1 MSNLNKEDQLLTFI
15 EKKKIVD
22 NTIDIKRLFFIY
34 TKAIRN
40 SIIKT
45 FEKIKKY
52 DMTIHCCEMVNSIF
66 WIIVRY
72 TNNLKLTMF
81 LCERAIILFIEYI
94 SLSNNLSSQ
103 QELNILDVK
112 LFIYKKTLGPIKLA
126 SNHTLNYEVL
136 SIKNISKFIKD
147 IMYKVFYLNYEN
159 SNTEE
164 LENELENELEKVCSL
179 LSNIMCKINILE
191 QIDNLEN
198 FFYLDEF
205 TTINNIYSR
214 IMPSFLFTD
223 QSMTTSTYLP
233 EKIRQKA
240 IASNIPVYI
249 YTHGAAGGLHSEFS
263 EPVFQEYPGCIVL
276 ACSENETNPS
286 FTNRIILG
294 DMSSS
299 FPYVHYLNEQNF
311 DEIEYGKDKK
321 HRVAFFIGGV
331 MQAFTST
338 NAWSLQEQ
346 IIISLSEREDV
357 AMILKLHPR
366 EAQFMDLR
374 MLKKFRN
381 LKIVSGE
388 TDRSRV
394 TKWSNT
400 VICNDHT
407 SVVFEPMILGKK
419 VVAIEGK
426 HIPKYSDKH
435 SPLINSSVNFIS
447 NFSQFDLESLSNSDP
462 IDEVTNQIAWGGN
475 GSINLAELMWDR
487 INEFHSVIK

>member
-1 MSNLNKEDQLLTFI
+1 MLNDK
-15 EKKKIVD
+15 
-22 NTIDIKRLFFIY
+22 TILII
-34 TKAIRN
+34 IR
-40 SIIKT
+40 SEGD
-45 FEKIKKY
+45 F
-52 DMTIHCCEMVNSIF
+52 
-66 WIIVRY
+66 
-72 TNNLKLTMF
+72 
-81 LCERAIILFIEYI
+81 ERAISIGHEAKNKFNTSFIFVGDASPFFKDGI
-94 SLSNNLSSQ
+94 QNGFQ
-103 QELNILDVK
+103 KK
-112 LFIYKKTLGPIKLA
+112 LFIKNGFQIHDFSDFDLIGRGLKKLSGGKKSTIKD
-126 SNHTLNYEVL
+126 SNKSVKSFFQFIFFKFFLKY
-136 SIKNISKFIKD
+136 ISKRED
-147 IMYKVFYLNYEN
+147 I
-159 SNTEE
+159 
-164 LENELENELEKVCSL
+164 
-179 LSNIMCKINILE
+179 I
-191 QIDNLEN
+191 ID
-198 FFYLDEF
+198 
-205 TTINNIYSR
+205 NIYSR

-223 QSMTTSTYLP
+223 QSMTASTYLP

-240 IASNIPVYI
+240 LASNIPVYI

-263 EPVFQEYPGCIVL
+263 EPVFQEYPNCTVL

-286 FTNRIILG
+286 FKNRIILG

-311 DEIEYGKDKK
+311 DEIEFRNDRK

-338 NAWSLQEQ
+338 NAWSVQEE

-374 MLKKFRN
+374 MLKKFEN

-426 HIPKYSDKH
+426 HIPKYSNKH

-447 NFSQFDLESLSNSDP
+447 NFSQFDLESLSNSNP
-462 IDEVTNQIAWGGN
+462 IDEVTNQIAW
-475 GSINLAELMWDR
+475 
-487 INEFHSVIK
+487 

>member
-1 MSNLNKEDQLLTFI
+1 MLNDK
-15 EKKKIVD
+15 
-22 NTIDIKRLFFIY
+22 TILII
-34 TKAIRN
+34 IR
-40 SIIKT
+40 SEGD
-45 FEKIKKY
+45 F
-52 DMTIHCCEMVNSIF
+52 
-66 WIIVRY
+66 
-72 TNNLKLTMF
+72 
-81 LCERAIILFIEYI
+81 ERAISIGHEAKNKFNTSFIFVGDASPFFKDGI
-94 SLSNNLSSQ
+94 QNGFQ
-103 QELNILDVK
+103 KK
-112 LFIYKKTLGPIKLA
+112 LFIKNGFQIHDFSDFDLIGRGLKKLSGGKKSTIKD
-126 SNHTLNYEVL
+126 SNKSVKSFFQFIFFKFFLKY
-136 SIKNISKFIKD
+136 ISKRED
-147 IMYKVFYLNYEN
+147 I
-159 SNTEE
+159 
-164 LENELENELEKVCSL
+164 
-179 LSNIMCKINILE
+179 I
-191 QIDNLEN
+191 ID
-198 FFYLDEF
+198 
-205 TTINNIYSR
+205 NIYSR

-223 QSMTTSTYLP
+223 QSMTASTYLP

-240 IASNIPVYI
+240 LASNIPVYI

-263 EPVFQEYPGCIVL
+263 EPVFQEYPNCTVL

-286 FTNRIILG
+286 FKNRIILG

-311 DEIEYGKDKK
+311 DEIEFRNDRK

-338 NAWSLQEQ
+338 NAWSVQEE

-374 MLKKFRN
+374 MLKKFEN

-426 HIPKYSDKH
+426 HIPKYSNKH

-447 NFSQFDLESLSNSDP
+447 NLSEFDLESLSNSNP

-475 GSINLAELMWDR
+475 GPVDLSKIFFTNYLGKSIN
-487 INEFHSVIK
+487 

>member
-1 MSNLNKEDQLLTFI
+1 MLKDKTTLI
-15 EKKKIVD
+15 I
-22 NTIDIKRLFFIY
+22 
-34 TKAIRN
+34 IR
-40 SIIKT
+40 SEGD
-45 FEKIKKY
+45 F
-52 DMTIHCCEMVNSIF
+52 
-66 WIIVRY
+66 
-72 TNNLKLTMF
+72 
-81 LCERAIILFIEYI
+81 ERAISIGREAKNKFNISFIFVGDTSPFFKDGI
-94 SLSNNLSSQ
+94 QNRFQ
-103 QELNILDVK
+103 KK
-112 LFIYKKTLGPIKLA
+112 LFIKNGFQIHDFSDFDLIGRGLKKLSGGKKRTIKD
-126 SNHTLNYEVL
+126 SNKSVKGFFQFIFFRFFL
-136 SIKNISKFIKD
+136 KCISKREDLI
-147 IMYKVFYLNYEN
+147 
-159 SNTEE
+159 
-164 LENELENELEKVCSL
+164 
-179 LSNIMCKINILE
+179 
-191 QIDNLEN
+191 ID
-198 FFYLDEF
+198 
-205 TTINNIYSR
+205 NIYSR

-223 QSMTTSTYLP
+223 QSMTASTYLP

-240 IASNIPVYI
+240 LASNIPVYI
-249 YTHGAAGGLHSEFS
+249 YSHGAAGGLHSEFS
-263 EPVFQEYPGCIVL
+263 EPVFQEYPNCTVL
-276 ACSENETNPS
+276 ACSENETNIS
-286 FTNRIILG
+286 FKNRIILG

>member
-1 MSNLNKEDQLLTFI
+1 MIS
-15 EKKKIVD
+15 KKSILIV
-22 NTIDIKRLFFIY
+22 
-34 TKAIRN
+34 
-40 SIIKT
+40 
-45 FEKIKKY
+45 
-52 DMTIHCCEMVNSIF
+52 
-66 WIIVRY
+66 VRSEGD
-72 TNNLKLTMF
+72 F
-81 LCERAIILFIEYI
+81 ERAICIGREAKTKFNISFIFVG
-94 SLSNNLSSQ
+94 
-103 QELNILDVK
+103 DVSPFFKDGIQNAFQKK
-112 LFIYKKTLGPIKLA
+112 LFIKNGFKIHDFSDFDLIGRGLKKLSGGKKSTIKD
-126 SNHTLNYEVL
+126 SNKSV
-136 SIKNISKFIKD
+136 KNFFQFIFFKLFIKYFSKRED
-147 IMYKVFYLNYEN
+147 RI
-159 SNTEE
+159 
-164 LENELENELEKVCSL
+164 
-179 LSNIMCKINILE
+179 IA
-191 QIDNLEN
+191 
-198 FFYLDEF
+198 
-205 TTINNIYSR
+205 NIYSKK
-214 IMPSFLFTD
+214 MPSYLFTD
-223 QSMTTSTYLP
+223 QSMTASTYLP
-233 EKIRQKA
+233 EKIRQKSLT
-240 IASNIPVYI
+240 SNIPVYI

-263 EPVFQEYPGCIVL
+263 EPVFQEYPNCTVL

-286 FTNRIILG
+286 FKNRIILG

-311 DEIEYGKDKK
+311 DEIEFRNDRK

-338 NAWSLQEQ
+338 NAWSVQEE

-374 MLKKFRN
+374 MLKKFEN
-381 LKIVSGE
+381 LKIVSSD

-426 HIPKYSDKH
+426 HIPKYSNKH

-447 NFSQFDLESLSNSDP
+447 NLSEFDLESLSNSNP

-475 GSINLAELMWDR
+475 GSVDLSKLLFSNYLGKSI
-487 INEFHSVIK
+487 S

>member
-1 MSNLNKEDQLLTFI
+1 MLKDKTTLI
-15 EKKKIVD
+15 I
-22 NTIDIKRLFFIY
+22 
-34 TKAIRN
+34 IR
-40 SIIKT
+40 SEGD
-45 FEKIKKY
+45 F
-52 DMTIHCCEMVNSIF
+52 
-66 WIIVRY
+66 
-72 TNNLKLTMF
+72 
-81 LCERAIILFIEYI
+81 ERAIAIGREAKNKFNISFIFVG
-94 SLSNNLSSQ
+94 
-103 QELNILDVK
+103 DVSPFFKDGIQNGFQKK
-112 LFIYKKTLGPIKLA
+112 LFFKNGFQIHDFSDFDLIGRGLKK
-126 SNHTLNYEVL
+126 L
-136 SIKNISKFIKD
+136 SG
-147 IMYKVFYLNYEN
+147 EN
-159 SNTEE
+159 
-164 LENELENELEKVCSL
+164 K
-179 LSNIMCKINILE
+179 
-191 QIDNLEN
+191 
-198 FFYLDEF
+198 
-205 TTINNIYSR
+205 TTINDSNKSFKSFFQFIFFKFFLKYISKREDLIIDNIYSR

-223 QSMTTSTYLP
+223 QSMTASTYLP

-240 IASNIPVYI
+240 LASNIPVFI

-263 EPVFQEYPGCIVL
+263 EPVFQEYPNCTVI

-286 FTNRIILG
+286 FKNRIILG
-294 DMSSS
+294 DISSS

-338 NAWSLQEQ
+338 NAWSVQEE

-374 MLKKFRN
+374 MLKKFEN
-381 LKIVSGE
+381 LKIVRGE

-426 HIPKYSDKH
+426 HIPKYINKH

-447 NFSQFDLESLSNSDP
+447 NFSQFDLESLSKSNP
-462 IDEVTNQIAWGGN
+462 TDEVTNQIAWGGN
-475 GSINLAELMWDR
+475 GSVNLAELLMQL
-487 INEFHSVIK
+487 IQKKV

>member
-1 MSNLNKEDQLLTFI
+1 MLNDK
-15 EKKKIVD
+15 
-22 NTIDIKRLFFIY
+22 TILII
-34 TKAIRN
+34 IR
-40 SIIKT
+40 SEGD
-45 FEKIKKY
+45 F
-52 DMTIHCCEMVNSIF
+52 
-66 WIIVRY
+66 
-72 TNNLKLTMF
+72 
-81 LCERAIILFIEYI
+81 ERAISIGREAKNKFNI
-94 SLSNNLSSQ
+94 SFVFVGDASPFFKDGIQNRFQ
-103 QELNILDVK
+103 KK
-112 LFIYKKTLGPIKLA
+112 LFIKNGFQIHDFSDFDLIGRGLKKLSGGKKSTIKD
-126 SNHTLNYEVL
+126 SNKSVKSFFQFIFFKFFLKY
-136 SIKNISKFIKD
+136 ISKRED
-147 IMYKVFYLNYEN
+147 I
-159 SNTEE
+159 
-164 LENELENELEKVCSL
+164 
-179 LSNIMCKINILE
+179 I
-191 QIDNLEN
+191 ID
-198 FFYLDEF
+198 
-205 TTINNIYSR
+205 NIYSR

-223 QSMTTSTYLP
+223 QSMTASTYLP

-240 IASNIPVYI
+240 LASNIPVYI

-263 EPVFQEYPGCIVL
+263 EPVFQEYPNCTVL

-286 FTNRIILG
+286 FKNRIILG

-338 NAWSLQEQ
+338 NAWSVQEE

-374 MLKKFRN
+374 MLKKFEN

-426 HIPKYSDKH
+426 HIPKYSNKH

-447 NFSQFDLESLSNSDP
+447 NFSQFDLESLSNSNP

-475 GSINLAELMWDR
+475 GSVNLAKLMFKK
-487 INEFHSVIK
+487 INNNE

>member
-1 MSNLNKEDQLLTFI
+1 MLNDK
-15 EKKKIVD
+15 
-22 NTIDIKRLFFIY
+22 TILII
-34 TKAIRN
+34 IR
-40 SIIKT
+40 SEGD
-45 FEKIKKY
+45 F
-52 DMTIHCCEMVNSIF
+52 
-66 WIIVRY
+66 
-72 TNNLKLTMF
+72 
-81 LCERAIILFIEYI
+81 ERAISIGREAKNKFNVSFIFVGDASPFFKDGI
-94 SLSNNLSSQ
+94 QNGFQ
-103 QELNILDVK
+103 KK
-112 LFIYKKTLGPIKLA
+112 LFIKNGFQIHDFSDFDLIGRGLKKLSGGKKSTIKD
-126 SNHTLNYEVL
+126 SNKSVKSFFQFIFFKFFLKY
-136 SIKNISKFIKD
+136 ISKREDLI
-147 IMYKVFYLNYEN
+147 
-159 SNTEE
+159 
-164 LENELENELEKVCSL
+164 
-179 LSNIMCKINILE
+179 
-191 QIDNLEN
+191 ID
-198 FFYLDEF
+198 
-205 TTINNIYSR
+205 NIYSR

-223 QSMTTSTYLP
+223 QSMTASTYLP

-240 IASNIPVYI
+240 LASNIPVYI

-263 EPVFQEYPGCIVL
+263 EPVFQEYPNCTVL

-286 FTNRIILG
+286 FKNRIILG

-338 NAWSLQEQ
+338 NAWSVQEE

-374 MLKKFRN
+374 MLKKFEN

-426 HIPKYSDKH
+426 HIPKYSNNH

-447 NFSQFDLESLSNSDP
+447 NFSQFDLESLSNSNP

-475 GSINLAELMWDR
+475 GSVNLAELIFNK
-487 INEFHSVIK
+487 IN

>member
-1 MSNLNKEDQLLTFI
+1 MLKDKTTLI
-15 EKKKIVD
+15 I
-22 NTIDIKRLFFIY
+22 
-34 TKAIRN
+34 IR
-40 SIIKT
+40 SEGD
-45 FEKIKKY
+45 F
-52 DMTIHCCEMVNSIF
+52 
-66 WIIVRY
+66 
-72 TNNLKLTMF
+72 
-81 LCERAIILFIEYI
+81 ERAIAIGREAKNKFNISFIFVG
-94 SLSNNLSSQ
+94 
-103 QELNILDVK
+103 DVSPFFKDGIQNGFQKK
-112 LFIYKKTLGPIKLA
+112 LFFKNGFEIHDFSDFDLIGRGLKK
-126 SNHTLNYEVL
+126 L
-136 SIKNISKFIKD
+136 SG
-147 IMYKVFYLNYEN
+147 EN
-159 SNTEE
+159 
-164 LENELENELEKVCSL
+164 K
-179 LSNIMCKINILE
+179 
-191 QIDNLEN
+191 
-198 FFYLDEF
+198 
-205 TTINNIYSR
+205 TTINDSNKSFKSFFQFIFFKFFLKYISKREDLIIDNIYSR

-223 QSMTTSTYLP
+223 QSMTASTYLP

-240 IASNIPVYI
+240 LASNIPVFI

-263 EPVFQEYPGCIVL
+263 EPVFQEYPNCTVI

-286 FTNRIILG
+286 FKNRIILG
-294 DMSSS
+294 DISSS

-338 NAWSLQEQ
+338 NAWSVQEE

-374 MLKKFRN
+374 MLKKFEN
-381 LKIVSGE
+381 LKIVRGE

-426 HIPKYSDKH
+426 HIPKYINKH

-447 NFSQFDLESLSNSDP
+447 NFSQFDLESLSKSNP
-462 IDEVTNQIAWGGN
+462 TDEVTNQIAWGGN
-475 GSINLAELMWDR
+475 GSVNLAELLMQL
-487 INEFHSVIK
+487 IQKKV

>member
-1 MSNLNKEDQLLTFI
+1 MINKESTLI
-15 EKKKIVD
+15 I
-22 NTIDIKRLFFIY
+22 
-34 TKAIRN
+34 IR
-40 SIIKT
+40 SEGD
-45 FEKIKKY
+45 F
-52 DMTIHCCEMVNSIF
+52 
-66 WIIVRY
+66 
-72 TNNLKLTMF
+72 
-81 LCERAIILFIEYI
+81 ERAISIGREAKNKFNISFIFVGDASPFFKDGI
-94 SLSNNLSSQ
+94 QNGFQ
-103 QELNILDVK
+103 KK
-112 LFIYKKTLGPIKLA
+112 LFIKNGFQIHDFSDFDLIGRGLKKLSGGKRSTIKD
-126 SNHTLNYEVL
+126 SNK
-136 SIKNISKFIKD
+136 SIKSFFQFIFFRFFLIYISKRED
-147 IMYKVFYLNYEN
+147 I
-159 SNTEE
+159 
-164 LENELENELEKVCSL
+164 
-179 LSNIMCKINILE
+179 I
-191 QIDNLEN
+191 ID
-198 FFYLDEF
+198 
-205 TTINNIYSR
+205 NIYSR
-214 IMPSFLFTD
+214 IIPSFLFTD
-223 QSMTTSTYLP
+223 QSMTVSTYLP

-240 IASNIPVYI
+240 LASNIPVYI

-263 EPVFQEYPGCIVL
+263 EPVFGEYPGCIVL
-276 ACSENETNPS
+276 ACSKNETNPS

-311 DEIEYGKDKK
+311 NEIEFRNDKK

-338 NAWSLQEQ
+338 NAWSVQEE

-374 MLKKFRN
+374 MLKKFEN

-419 VVAIEGK
+419 VVVIEGK
-426 HIPKYSDKH
+426 HIPKYSSKH

-447 NFSQFDLESLSNSDP
+447 NFSQFDLESLSNSNP

-475 GSINLAELMWDR
+475 GPVDLSKIFFTNYLGKSIN
-487 INEFHSVIK
+487 

>member
-15 EKKKIVD
+15 KKKKIVD

-214 IMPSFLFTD
+214 INLLK
-223 QSMTTSTYLP
+223 YKL
-233 EKIRQKA
+233 E
-240 IASNIPVYI
+240 I
-249 YTHGAAGGLHSEFS
+249 Y
-263 EPVFQEYPGCIVL
+263 Y
-276 ACSENETNPS
+276 
-286 FTNRIILG
+286 
-294 DMSSS
+294 
-299 FPYVHYLNEQNF
+299 Y
-311 DEIEYGKDKK
+311 
-321 HRVAFFIGGV
+321 
-331 MQAFTST
+331 
-338 NAWSLQEQ
+338 
-346 IIISLSEREDV
+346 IISNSKFSLYNHLNIFNKTISKIP
-357 AMILKLHPR
+357 ILDNKLI
-366 EAQFMDLR
+366 DTDI
-374 MLKKFRN
+374 KF
-381 LKIVSGE
+381 
-388 TDRSRV
+388 
-394 TKWSNT
+394 
-400 VICNDHT
+400 
-407 SVVFEPMILGKK
+407 
-419 VVAIEGK
+419 IENK
-426 HIPKYSDKH
+426 NFINI
-435 SPLINSSVNFIS
+435 INSI
-447 NFSQFDLESLSNSDP
+447 
-462 IDEVTNQIAWGGN
+462 
-475 GSINLAELMWDR
+475 
-487 INEFHSVIK
+487 